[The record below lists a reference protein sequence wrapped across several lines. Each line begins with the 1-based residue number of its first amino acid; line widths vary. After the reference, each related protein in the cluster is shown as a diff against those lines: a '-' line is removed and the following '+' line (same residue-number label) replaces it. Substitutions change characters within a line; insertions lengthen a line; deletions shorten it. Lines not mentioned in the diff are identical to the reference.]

1 MKLRST
7 ALFPLLLLATPMLFG
22 SACMKDKTATAGTSS
37 GDLLS
42 SAGSVTAEDLAAPTP
57 ITEEELAV
65 LRANFYRVNFE
76 FNSADLGGVAREVL
90 AANAEILM
98 RHPGVRVQVEGH
110 SDHWGSDVYNLAL
123 GQHRADSVF
132 RYLTNYGVPQTQL
145 KVISYGEERPMVAEG
160 DRTVEAPNRRA
171 EFLVMTGAVT
181 AASSY

>member
-7 ALFPLLLLATPMLFG
+7 ALFPLLLLATPLLFG

-37 GDLLS
+37 GDLVN
-42 SAGSVTAEDLAAPTP
+42 SAQSVTEEASARPVP

-90 AANAEILM
+90 SANAEILM
-98 RHPGVRVQVEGH
+98 RHTDVLVQVEGH

-123 GQHRADSVF
+123 GQRRADSVF
-132 RYLTNYGVPQTQL
+132 RYLTSYGVATTQL

-160 DRTVEAPNRRA
+160 TRTREAANRRA
-171 EFLVMTGAVT
+171 EFLVMTGAVS